1 MSLNCCRPALLPSTE
16 EGGKLQFTQQE
27 YTPFND
33 ICIQVPLQDTTPPAA
48 REGFCFTSQQ
58 SHKYFQSMNLKRS
71 VSSHLLVGHFK
82 EFKRCLLQVVGSLF
96 DVLSSF

>member
-1 MSLNCCRPALLPSTE
+1 M
-16 EGGKLQFTQQE
+16 QFTQQE

-33 ICIQVPLQDTTPPAA
+33 NCIQVPLQDTTLPAA
-48 REGFCFTSQQ
+48 REGFCFTIQ
-58 SHKYFQSMNLKRS
+58 SHKYFQSMNLKRR
-71 VSSHLLVGHFK
+71 VSSYLLVGHFE